1 VITEDAPP
9 PSNVGARVVSG
20 SVWVL
25 VGFGANALVN
35 LARTVILARALSVDA
50 YGLAA
55 AVLVVSRL
63 LGGVGSMGL
72 QVAAVQMKREPDDD
86 VLNTVWTLDRLFVKL
101 LSGALLFAFAPLVA
115 GFFGSPDLAGPLRG
129 LALFPVAMAF
139 ENNAMVVLSR
149 RLEMRRRIQLDLS
162 SALGGAVVIPAALV
176 WPSVWVVVVSLV
188 AGRLTRTVAS
198 YVVYPKLPRVRFS
211 RAAFLELFPFGRFVF
226 LQNLLMIVRD
236 QIDKLLIAALIG
248 TASLGVFE
256 LGQRLGAQVIAVVDN
271 IALKVLFPVFAR
283 TQSDAELGAHRYL
296 TTVEVLS
303 IIVLPTSALLALGA
317 DAITPLLFGPG
328 WEDAV
333 VAVRVLSVAAAVR
346 VLSGASRPLIRGFGR
361 SGVELS
367 MDVALVGSIV
377 ALVVWLAPLHGV
389 EGAVYAVLFAYL
401 TQIPLSL
408 ACTTI
413 CLDVRWRDVIGATS
427 HAALAT
433 LLASA
438 AGHLGVELVRARAA
452 STWLE
457 LVVLIAAFGSAY
469 VVSLAVLTRR
479 SRSARI
485 DDVITAL
492 RDALARLRARPK

>member
-1 VITEDAPP
+1 VSAEPAPP
-9 PSNVGARVVSG
+9 NVGARVVSG

-55 AVLVVSRL
+55 AVLVTSRL
-63 LGGVGSMGL
+63 LGGIGSMGL

-86 VLNTVWTLDRLFVKL
+86 LLNTVWTLDRLFVKL

-115 GFFGSPDLAGPLRG
+115 DFFGSSELEGPLRG

-162 SALGGAVVIPAALV
+162 SALGGAVVIPAALI
-176 WPSVWVVVVSLV
+176 WPNAWVVVVSLV
-188 AGRLTRTVAS
+188 VGRLTRTIAS
-198 YVVYPKLPRVRFS
+198 YVVYPKIPRVRFS
-211 RAAFLELFPFGRFVF
+211 KDAFRELFPFGRFVF

-256 LGQRLGAQVIAVVDN
+256 LGQRLGAQIIAVVDN

-283 TQSDAELGAHRYL
+283 TQSDANLGAHRYL
-296 TTVEVLS
+296 TTVEVLA

-361 SGVELS
+361 SGIELS
-367 MDVALVGSIV
+367 MDVALVASIV
-377 ALVVWLAPLHGV
+377 ALVAWLAPHYGV
-389 EGAVYAVLFAYL
+389 EGAAYGVLLAYL

-408 ACTTI
+408 ACTKA
-413 CLDVRWRDVIGATS
+413 CLDVRWRDVLGAAS
-427 HAALAT
+427 HPAIAT

-438 AGHLGVELVRARAA
+438 AGHLVVERARAHESSA
-452 STWLE
+452 WLE
-457 LVVLIAAFGSAY
+457 LVILLAAFGSTY
-469 VVSLAVLTRR
+469 VISLVALTRR

-485 DDVITAL
+485 DDVLAAL
-492 RDALARLRARPK
+492 RDAFERMRARPK